1 LPSTPQQFNISTLQV
16 ITLTYPLR
24 CDLYEDVIKKNSKK
38 SLIGIKK
45 NMYLCRPKRGKPN
58 EFEAGSWSEKEGG

>member
-1 LPSTPQQFNISTLQV
+1 
-16 ITLTYPLR
+16 LR
-24 CDLYEDVIKKNSKK
+24 CDLYKDVIKKNSKK